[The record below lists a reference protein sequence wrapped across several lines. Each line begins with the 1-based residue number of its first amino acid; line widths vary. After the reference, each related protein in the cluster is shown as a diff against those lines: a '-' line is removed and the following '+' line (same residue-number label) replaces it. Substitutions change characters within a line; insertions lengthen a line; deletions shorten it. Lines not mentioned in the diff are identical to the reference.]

1 MAQQVTPDIAADVDL
16 PAETPE
22 HVREV
27 ARALTRTFPGALFDA
42 EPTDYNVAWRLAIV
56 SDRFDGLEE
65 SESHRLVWKTAEA
78 VLTEDQ
84 LFSTFFWPL
93 GASEFEQMQEDQR
106 AEG

>member
-1 MAQQVTPDIAADVDL
+1 MAQQVTPEIAAAEDL
-16 PAETPE
+16 PAEAPE

-27 ARALTRTFPGALFDA
+27 ARALARMFPGATFDA

-65 SESHRLVWKTAEA
+65 SEPHKLVWKVAET

-93 GASEFEQMQEDQR
+93 GAREFEEIQEGER